1 MLSLPKKAEGRMK
14 EKLVRLT
21 WGVGIRAFR
30 LSRRVNLSTRLEPA
44 FMRLARL
51 VPSTQGEVQTT
62 LPFGMTLRMPPG
74 YRDARTVTV
83 GLFQLDEAKLF
94 QRLTRP
100 GMTVVDVGAYI
111 GYFTLLSSH
120 LVGPTGQVFAFEPE
134 ADAYRYLLHN
144 VEANNC
150 RNVVAVRKAVSD
162 TASTATLVRDPVG
175 PESFLTSGPQPG
187 QGVVVDAIN
196 LDNFFEAQNWPP
208 VHLIKMNIEGWE
220 LPALKGMRELSKR
233 NPELHLIIEFNP
245 MAMTRGRIS
254 SEELGRT
261 LTELGFRR
269 GQIVERGLKVI
280 PAGKLVPTGDA
291 VYNIYLTK

>member
-1 MLSLPKKAEGRMK
+1 MK
-14 EKLVRLT
+14 EKVVRFT

-30 LSRRVNLSTRLEPA
+30 LSRRVNLSTHLEPA
-44 FMRLARL
+44 FWRLASL
-51 VPSTQGEVQTT
+51 VPSTKDEVETT

-83 GLFQLDEAKLF
+83 GLFQRDEARLF
-94 QRLTRP
+94 ERLTRR

-120 LVGPTGQVFAFEPE
+120 LVGGSGRVFAFEP
-134 ADAYRYLLHN
+134 ADEAYRYLLHN
-144 VEANNC
+144 IEANGC

-162 TASTATLVRDPVG
+162 TASTATLIRDPVG
-175 PESFLTSGPQPG
+175 PESFLTNGPDHG
-187 QGVVVDAIN
+187 QGVVVETIN
-196 LDNFFEAQNWPP
+196 LDKFFEAQNWPA

-233 NPELHLIIEFNP
+233 NPELQLIIEFNP
-245 MAMTRGRIS
+245 MAMARGAIS
-254 SEELGRT
+254 REALGLT
-261 LTELGFRR
+261 LADLGFRR

-280 PAGKLVPTGDA
+280 PAGELVPTGGA
-291 VYNIYLTK
+291 VYNIFLTK